1 VAVKPTFGVTLG
13 RDTAGAGAGL
23 GGAYSAGT
31 GPDYSL
37 EAGENAITA
46 ADPSVAAG
54 NAAIKTILATGQ
66 TDPTNFAADWYKAF
80 FGQYGLPG
88 DVQASIVDILKQY
101 AADPTTAQTLAQQYL
116 RTTPWFQSTFP
127 GFSSG
132 VTNGLFTDETG
143 YRSYL
148 NSVNNVYN
156 QYTGRHV
163 SGDELTALLKE
174 GANPQLVANRFQ
186 GQAWVNA
193 NGNDSQYLA
202 GAFGD
207 GRLTPDQL
215 TAAGNES
222 AGIDTAQGQ
231 AVQLMLQKAT
241 QRAQS
246 VFSGVLAR
254 PATSQGPNGPVSPG
268 LRGASGST
276 SGSPDVAS

>member
-1 VAVKPTFGVTLG
+1 MAKPTTAALQAVFKSNKATTPKPTFT
-13 RDTAGAGAGL
+13 D
-23 GGAYSAGT
+23 
-31 GPDYSL
+31 DYSL
-37 EAGENAITA
+37 EPGETKITA
-46 ADPSVAAG
+46 ADPSIAPG
-54 NAAIKTILATGQ
+54 NAAIQTILATGQ
-66 TDPTNFAADWYKAF
+66 TDPTNFAADWYKSF

-88 DVQASIVDILKQY
+88 DVQSSIVDILKQY
-101 AADPTTAQTLAQQYL
+101 ATDPTTAQTLAQQYL
-116 RTTPWFQSTFP
+116 RTTPWFQTTFP
-127 GFSSG
+127 GFSAG

-156 QYTGRHV
+156 QYAGRHV
-163 SGDELTALLKE
+163 SGDELTALLQE

-193 NGNDSQYLA
+193 NGADSQYLG
-202 GAFGD
+202 GAFGG
-207 GRLTPDQL
+207 GRLSSDQL

-241 QRAQS
+241 QRAQA
-246 VFSGVLAR
+246 VFGGVLAR
-254 PATSQGPNGPVSPG
+254 PGLSQGPGGLSSPG